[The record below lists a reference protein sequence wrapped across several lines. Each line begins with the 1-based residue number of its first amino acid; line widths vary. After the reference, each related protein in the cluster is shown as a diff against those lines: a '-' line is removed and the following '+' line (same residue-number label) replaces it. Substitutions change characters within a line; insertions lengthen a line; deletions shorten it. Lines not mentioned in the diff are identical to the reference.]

1 MFPREVINYLAFAQM
16 QITILTLIINFYEG
30 DIFQKTSRERDFM
43 TFSGIMEKFRQK
55 SIAVYNGSD
64 Q

>member
-30 DIFQKTSRERDFM
+30 DIFQKTSRERDFD
-43 TFSGIMEKFRQK
+43 FQWHNGKIQIEKHCCLRWE
-55 SIAVYNGSD
+55 
-64 Q
+64 

>member
-43 TFSGIMEKFRQK
+43 TFSSIMEKFRQK

>member
-30 DIFQKTSRERDFM
+30 DIFQKTFRERDFM

>member
-55 SIAVYNGSD
+55 SISVYNGSD